1 MRIMSMVAQ
10 TASAIPL
17 VGSGLFGGHGLDA
30 AIVPCC
36 SGFVPPPLTGAAEMG
51 DRIRSSL
58 PVLQPFKPFQ
68 RYYRKARD
76 LREGQVKWNDGL
88 LADSMEALKKTGGF
102 CNKASVVEPYSKE
115 DSAAPPL
122 KSSEDTTSNEKKVV
136 SNGKKGFLRKG
147 FLNQRSSVLAPS
159 TKSSLPSELA
169 LSSTP
174 EVKEVGVVRDSGIT
188 KYQQGPVG
196 FDHSEEALVWE
207 QDEESWDGVPM
218 VWEMDDGLDVESLAI
233 HDAISEDFFSRSFGS
248 SQKD

>member
-1 MRIMSMVAQ
+1 
-10 TASAIPL
+10 
-17 VGSGLFGGHGLDA
+17 
-30 AIVPCC
+30 
-36 SGFVPPPLTGAAEMG
+36 
-51 DRIRSSL
+51 
-58 PVLQPFKPFQ
+58 
-68 RYYRKARD
+68 
-76 LREGQVKWNDGL
+76 
-88 LADSMEALKKTGGF
+88 
-102 CNKASVVEPYSKE
+102 
-115 DSAAPPL
+115 L

-159 TKSSLPSELA
+159 TKSSLPFELA

-233 HDAISEDFFSRSFGS
+233 NDAI
-248 SQKD
+248 